1 MSELN
6 SITASREK
14 AATAMYPLILTLL
27 LALSVTSRGYAVS
40 SLYAHGY
47 AVLPEPQRVTIAGG
61 EFQFGNGWRL
71 ALGSGVSATDVAV
84 ESLKNGLAE
93 RYGVTLGNGGQE
105 PGKLIELAVEPG
117 SVQIGNAEDKN
128 RAALQEQAYAL
139 DLASGRIQ
147 IRANAS
153 TGLFYGV
160 ETLVQLVKR
169 ANDKLWL
176 PAGTITDWPDLEQ
189 RNIYWDDNHHLE
201 HLDVLTQALRQ
212 AAFYKVNGFV
222 IKLNGHFE
230 YDSAPAVVEPYALS
244 PAELQELTNYGL
256 RYHIQLIPYLD
267 SPAHIAFILKHP
279 EYASLREFPDSNYEL
294 CSTNPAPVR
303 LVQEMSQD
311 LLNANKGVK
320 YFLLSTDEA
329 YYVGM
334 ADNEE
339 CHSAELEK
347 KLGSVGKVEAQFLD
361 KTAGYLRAHGRAV
374 IFWGE
379 HPLKPADIPSL
390 PSYLVNGEVYGPEFD
405 HAFEEHGVKQ
415 MIFTSLEG
423 VEPFFPNYY
432 LLPPTELFHSVPMTD
447 RLADVYSTIS
457 FNSARQDAKLIGVLV
472 AGWGD
477 EGLHPETFW
486 LGYATGP
493 SWGWHPGSPSPDE
506 ARNSFYHLF
515 YGRGAQD
522 MGRLYELMS
531 TQAES
536 WDSSWDREPSSA
548 RKPIFGYSY
557 GIFRPRRPAHDQTLP
572 LPPVPEGEYLRLPYD
587 WGKLN
592 ARRVQLVENFMPAN
606 HELMGLLYNNLR
618 SVQFNRYNLEVYLAI
633 AGLYRQNLQMIDELN
648 EIYKA
653 LEEAQ
658 GAAAQVRFGQAIAAL
673 DRVLDIAQRIRNQRN
688 FALHNAVD
696 TWYKSWFPR
705 VEEANGRRYLFAIDD
720 VKDHLP
726 MRTVDM
732 SYLTYRELLL
742 PLGVWYDQIE
752 AARNQYAKAHGLPAR
767 TDTLQWKI
775 RPH

>member
-1 MSELN
+1 MRELN
-6 SITASREK
+6 SMIASREK
-14 AATAMYPLILTLL
+14 AARPACPLILTLL
-27 LALSVTSRGYAVS
+27 LALSATSRGYAVS

-47 AVLPEPQRVTIAGG
+47 TVLPEPQRVAIAGG

-93 RYGVTLGNGGQE
+93 RYGVTLGNGGQV
-105 PGKLIELAVEPG
+105 PGNLIELTIQAG

-128 RAALQEQAYAL
+128 RTALEEQAYAL

-169 ANDKLWL
+169 ADGKLWL

-201 HLDVLTQALRQ
+201 HLDVLRQALRQ
-212 AAFYKVNGFV
+212 AAFYKINGFV
-222 IKLNGHFE
+222 IKLNGHFQ
-230 YDSAPAVVEPYALS
+230 YGSAPAVVEPYALS
-244 PAELQELTNYGL
+244 PAELQELTDYGL

-294 CSTNPAPVR
+294 CSTNPASAR
-303 LVQEMSQD
+303 LMEGMYHD

-334 ADNEE
+334 ADNDQ
-339 CHSAELEK
+339 CRSAELEK

-361 KTAGYLRAHGRAV
+361 RTAGYLRDHGRTV

-379 HPLKPADIPSL
+379 YPLKPADIPSL

-405 HAFEEHGVKQ
+405 RAFEAHGIKQ

-423 VEPFFPNYY
+423 AEPYFPNYY
-432 LLPPTELFHSVPMTD
+432 VLPSTELFNYVSITD
-447 RLADVYSTIS
+447 RLADVYQTIS
-457 FNSARQDAKLIGVLV
+457 FNSARQDANLTGVIV
-472 AGWGD
+472 CGWGD

-493 SWGWHPGSPSPDE
+493 AWGWHPGSPSPAE
-506 ARNSFYHLF
+506 ARSSFYHLF
-515 YGRGAQD
+515 YGQGAQN
-522 MGRLYELMS
+522 MGRLYELVS
-531 TQAES
+531 TQAEF

-548 RKPIFGYSY
+548 RKPIFGNSR
-557 GIFRPRRPAHDQTLP
+557 GIFKPRHPAHDQTLP
-572 LPPVPEGEYLRLPYD
+572 LPPVPQGEYLRLPYD
-587 WGKLN
+587 WGNLN
-592 ARRVQLVENFMPAN
+592 ARRVKQAEHFIPGSD
-606 HELMGLLYNNLR
+606 ELLDLLYKNLR

-633 AGLYRQNLQMIDELN
+633 AGLYRQNLQMIEDLN
-648 EIYKA
+648 EANKA

-658 GAAAQVRFGQAIAAL
+658 GAAAQVQFGRAIAAL
-673 DRVLDIAQRIRNQRN
+673 DRALDIAQRICNQRN
-688 FALHNAVD
+688 LALHNAVD

-732 SYLTYRELLL
+732 SYLIYRELLL
-742 PLGVWYDQIE
+742 PVGVWYDQIE
-752 AARNQYAKAHGLPAR
+752 AARNQYAKVHGLPAR

-775 RPH
+775 RPN